1 MAGTGHRFAPGH
13 PKYGGRKK
21 GKKYLGDQLKL
32 GTIREFLEAHGW
44 NPLKEVFELLP
55 NLSEFQQA
63 RINMEIAGMEQR
75 ERLAGKLPGE
85 APKGDAEEA
94 KRLEGLSTADFIA
107 SLPVKLDGS
116 NGNGNGN
123 GTHPGPKA

>member
-21 GKKYLGDQLKL
+21 GQKAQVKL
-32 GTIREFLEAHGW
+32 GTIREFLEAKGW
-44 NPLKEVFELLP
+44 DPLNEVYELLP

-85 APKGDAEEA
+85 APKGEAEEA

-116 NGNGNGN
+116 NGNG
-123 GTHPGPKA
+123 THPGPTA